1 MNPHEWYLAGIVS
14 HGEGCAR
21 PNEPGVYTRIALY
34 LDWIMLKQQMVMIQ
48 RPKQH
53 CPGHRCVWG
62 GGLCISKSK
71 RCSKFF
77 LWFKL
82 LAFEINL
89 IFMQIESSIVW
100 EVKMSFNVDRQVFW
114 MTR

>member
-77 LWFKL
+77 FCGLNCL
-82 LAFEINL
+82 HLRL
-89 IFMQIESSIVW
+89 I
-100 EVKMSFNVDRQVFW
+100 
-114 MTR
+114 